1 MPLPRPSIE
10 FWVQGALSNASA
22 EQVSPCLDEREL
34 IPPVNKRT
42 RANQAIAHTQ
52 HIGLMLR
59 QGQAAQVGGQL
70 HLQQQHG
77 AAPQV
82 QASPAA
88 PAAGAHAL

>member
-1 MPLPRPSIE
+1 MQVLSKFPLVLTTQSVKDI
-10 FWVQGALSNASA
+10 AS
-22 EQVSPCLDEREL
+22 VFGFDDREL